1 MNEAAEK
8 YIASHLFEKRE
19 KDFEHASLD
28 REIAFYDSIC
38 AGNIELVRVF
48 MQPLCCE
55 GCGILSED
63 SLRNLKYH
71 FVVLAAII
79 ARTCINKGMTPEEAY
94 SLSDYYIMK
103 ADKCSSEAGV
113 RAVHKEMIEGY
124 TDKMRRIKLSGI
136 CSKQVV
142 SAIDFIANHLHSRVL
157 LEDAAEQLKLSP
169 AYLSRLFKK
178 ETGIPFSEY
187 VNKMKTEEA
196 SALLLYTERTDTEI
210 SNLLAFSS
218 QSYFIKIFRKHFGMT
233 PKEYKKRYK
242 IPVFSTDTKKP

>member
-1 MNEAAEK
+1 MNEQTER

-19 KDFEHASLD
+19 EDFEHSPLD

-48 MQPLCCE
+48 MQPLCSE
-55 GCGILSED
+55 GCGVLSED

-71 FVVLAAII
+71 FVVLAALL
-79 ARTCINKGMTPEEAY
+79 ARTCINKGMTPEESY

-103 ADKCSSEAGV
+103 ADKCTSEESLQ
-113 RAVHKEMIEGY
+113 RVHREMIEGY
-124 TDKMRRIKLSGI
+124 TDKMRIIKLSGI
-136 CSKQVV
+136 CSKQVI
-142 SAIDFIANHLHSRVL
+142 SAIDYIANHLHSRVL
-157 LEDAAEQLKLSP
+157 LEEAAEQLKLSP

-196 SALLLYTERTDTEI
+196 SALLLYTEHTDTEI

-242 IPVFSTDTKKP
+242 IPVFDAGTTK

>member
-1 MNEAAEK
+1 MNDEVEK

-19 KDFEHASLD
+19 EDFEHASLD

-38 AGNIELVRVF
+38 AGNLELVRVF

-63 SLRNLKYH
+63 PLRNLKYH

-103 ADKCSSEAGV
+103 VDKCKDEKGV
-113 RAVHKEMIEGY
+113 RTAHIEMIEGY
-124 TDKMRRIKLSGI
+124 TEKMRKIKLGGI

-142 SAIDFIANHLHSRVL
+142 SAIDYITNHLHSRVL
-157 LEDAAEQLKLSP
+157 LDDAAEELGLST
-169 AYLSRLFKK
+169 AYLSRLFRK
-178 ETGIPFSEY
+178 ETGITFSEY
-187 VNKMKTEEA
+187 VNKLKTEEA

-218 QSYFIKIFRKHFGMT
+218 QSYFIKIFRKFFGMT

-242 IPVFSTDTKKP
+242 IPVFETEKK